1 MHHIL
6 AALDGSPLAETILPA
21 VEALAA
27 PTGARVTLLHVT
39 AVARELAFGGASAL
53 DAVVRHDQELA
64 AHYLRDQ
71 ATHLTAGGIETEV
84 AVAVGEPSVEIVRH
98 AARANVDLIALAT
111 HGRTGLQRWAHGS
124 VADAVL
130 HATATPLLLV
140 RPDEAWSAAPRALQ
154 RIAVLLDGSPEAE
167 TALRVVEPLAM
178 SCGLPIILLRFVESV
193 VLGFAADP
201 TNFAYAD
208 FQAFFD
214 GATAAAQEDLDRV
227 AGRLRQRGVSVTAE
241 VALAS
246 PAAGI
251 AAYTRAHPGTLVA
264 LTTHG
269 RSGWRRLVLGS
280 VARRIVQTVAA
291 PVLLC
296 PAPAASAAGP
306 R

>member
-1 MHHIL
+1 L
-6 AALDGSPLAETILPA
+6 LTAAG
-21 VEALAA
+21 VEA
-27 PTGARVTLLHVT
+27 
-39 AVARELAFGGASAL
+39 
-53 DAVVRHDQELA
+53 D
-64 AHYLRDQ
+64 
-71 ATHLTAGGIETEV
+71 V
-84 AVAVGEPSVEIVRH
+84 AVAVGEPGAEIVGY
-98 AARANVDLIALAT
+98 AARAGVDLIALAT

-130 HATATPLLLV
+130 HASRSPLLLV
-140 RPDEAWSAAPRALQ
+140 RPDDAWSAAPRALQ
-154 RIAVLLDGSPEAE
+154 RIAVLLDGSPQAE
-167 TALRVVEPLAM
+167 TALGVVESLAK
-178 SCGLPIILLRFVESV
+178 SCRLPVVLLRFVEPV

-208 FQAFFD
+208 FQALFD
-214 GATAAAQEDLDRV
+214 GTTAAAQSDLEPV
-227 AGRLRQRGVSVTAE
+227 ADRLRQRGVSVTAE
-241 VALAS
+241 VALAT

-251 AAYTRAHPGTLVA
+251 AAYARAHPGTLVA

-296 PAPAASAAGP
+296 PAPAASASGA